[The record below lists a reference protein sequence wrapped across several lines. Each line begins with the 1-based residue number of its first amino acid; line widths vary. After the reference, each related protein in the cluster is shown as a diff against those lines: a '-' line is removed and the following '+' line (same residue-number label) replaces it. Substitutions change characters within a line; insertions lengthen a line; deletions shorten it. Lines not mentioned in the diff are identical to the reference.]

1 MQFKNKS
8 LFMLA
13 LRGATLASK
22 FLLITYLA
30 KYSTFETL
38 AEYSIIA
45 VTVSYLL
52 YVLGFDFYSYSSREI
67 IKTTFHKSGGLLL
80 NQFSFYVVMYLLSIP
95 LIYLLKLY
103 GIIDSNIIFIFYFLL
118 ISEHLAQE
126 FMRLLVINNKAF
138 LANLQLFIRSAAWIY
153 IYIYYC
159 YVSGNTSLKLLL
171 LSWTGGNIIAIIFA
185 LMDLKNVEKKT
196 LKRWRV
202 DFIWI
207 FKGVKVAIP
216 LLCATLMLRGV
227 FVSDRYILK
236 FLSSTQELAIYSF
249 FSNMANSLIA
259 FVDAAVI
266 MQFYPKLIAA
276 YQGEQPTIYAQ
287 QLKKFKT
294 RVIIVGGCVSLM
306 LIFAIPLLCIHL
318 GHKEYLESLL
328 IFYILLASVFIYSY
342 GLIYHYE
349 LYSRGKDSL
358 ILYATFISFIL
369 GVFAQYLLG
378 MYLQGVGIAIGVL
391 ISSCILL
398 ATKLMCLNKVKRD
411 KNEIYY

>member
-1 MQFKNKS
+1 
-8 LFMLA
+8 MLA

-30 KYSTFETL
+30 KYSTFGIL

-67 IKTTFHKSGGLLL
+67 IKTTLHKSGELLL
-80 NQFSFYVVMYLLSIP
+80 NQFSFYLVMYLLSIP

-103 GIIDSNIIFIFYFLL
+103 GIIDNNIIFLFYFVLV
-118 ISEHLAQE
+118 SEHLAQE

-153 IYIYYC
+153 IYIYYS
-159 YVSGNTSLKLLL
+159 YVSGDTSIELLL
-171 LSWTGGNIIAIIFA
+171 ISWTGGNIIAIIFA
-185 LMDLKNVEKKT
+185 LIDLKNIDKKT
-196 LKRWRV
+196 LKKWRI
-202 DFIWI
+202 DFRWI

-227 FVSDRYILK
+227 FVSDRYLLK
-236 FLSSTQELAIYSF
+236 FLSTTQDLAIYSF

-276 YQGEQPTIYAQ
+276 YQENQPTIYTQ
-287 QLKKFKT
+287 QLKKFKAK
-294 RVIIVGGCVSLM
+294 VIIVGGCVSLM
-306 LIFAIPLLCIHL
+306 LIFAIPLLCIYL

-328 IFYILLASVFIYSY
+328 IFYILLASVFVYSY

-358 ILYATFISFIL
+358 ILLATFISFVF
-369 GVFAQYLLG
+369 GVSIQYVFG
-378 MYLQGVGIAIGVL
+378 MYLQGIGIAIGVL
-391 ISSCILL
+391 MSSCILFI
-398 ATKLMCLNKVKRD
+398 TKLICLKHVKRD